1 MADDIIARLRVNA
14 EGAPTKNG
22 GHNWLS
28 LSPSTSAEAA
38 DLIEAQQAEIERL
51 RAELQQS
58 RLNHLTTLS
67 ELQDAAE
74 QSRRLRAERTA
85 ERALADR
92 LAVALQEMFDPSLRD
107 ATHDEVIGVWK
118 AAQDTLAGW
127 EEARRG

>member
-1 MADDIIARLRVNA
+1 VADDIIARLRVNA

-51 RAELQQS
+51 RAAGDELVAS
-58 RLNHLTTLS
+58 LTPVSFAGPHEDMNRL
-67 ELQDAAE
+67 
-74 QSRRLRAERTA
+74 
-85 ERALADR
+85 ERAYLA
-92 LAVALQEMFDPSLRD
+92 
-107 ATHDEVIGVWK
+107 
-118 AAQDTLAGW
+118 W